1 MTSLNQPKTQQPL
14 TSNQPEDSEFR
25 FEWKWWSKLVAL
37 VALINLFLVFF
48 NVSYIPLRDVYLRH
62 FPIVVKLYDPVKG
75 IEPHPDTTHYIKTV
89 ELFKSELAL
98 SGLQSE
104 ETANILDHLRQQSQS
119 LIEENPFD
127 VSNKFGTFAKLKR
140 RMEYHVE
147 TPYAQQAFTKF
158 WSTDYLAEV
167 GIVDALT
174 FFDDKIRPLL
184 EVNYFR
190 PVDENGQY
198 IDNFWKIDIYFIL
211 FLGVD
216 FLGRTLM
223 ISRRQPGVSWFDAML
238 RRWYDWLFL
247 LPTWRWLRIIPVFV
261 RVHKSGLFNLERIL
275 TQITHEP
282 AAYLADR
289 ISTFIMVQL
298 INQAKDSVKT
308 GEMARSILEPD
319 PYIQVSEIDKID
331 AILDRIL
338 QLSIYRVLP
347 KVQPDIE
354 DLLRHSLKGTLTKS
368 DFYQGLQQIPGLKG
382 LPANVI
388 DQLADY
394 LANAS
399 YEVLSASYSDVE
411 GREMFNKLSENFKS
425 VLRQE
430 LQDEITQS
438 ELQIWLFD
446 LLEEMKLNYVQR
458 SRKEDPERTLAE
470 AEQLRQEGEE
480 RQQDGP
486 YTGGGLS

>member
-1 MTSLNQPKTQQPL
+1 MTSFNQPQDFQSKFPAQ
-14 TSNQPEDSEFR
+14 
-25 FEWKWWSKLVAL
+25 WWSKLVAF
-37 VALINLFLVFF
+37 VALINLVLVIF
-48 NVSYIPLRDVYLRH
+48 NVSYIPLRDVYIKHL
-62 FPIVVKLYDPVKG
+62 PIVVKLYDPVKE

-89 ELFKSELAL
+89 EVLKSELSQ
-98 SGLQSE
+98 SGLKSE
-104 ETANILDHLRQQSQS
+104 QTDYILANLRQQSQS
-119 LIEENPFD
+119 IIEENPYD
-127 VSNKFGTFAKLKR
+127 VANKFGTFAKLKR

-147 TPYAQQAFTKF
+147 TPYAQEAFTQF
-158 WSTDYLAEV
+158 WSQDYLAKV
-167 GIVDALT
+167 GIVEALA
-174 FFDDKIRPLL
+174 FFDERIRPLL

-198 IDNFWKIDIYFIL
+198 VDNFWKLDIYFIL

-247 LPTWRWLRIIPVFV
+247 LPTWRWLRVIPVSV

-275 TQITHEP
+275 AQITHEP

-289 ISTFIMVQL
+289 VSTFIMVQL

-308 GEMARSILEPD
+308 GDMARSILEPD

-331 AILDRIL
+331 AIIDRIL
-338 QLSIYRVLP
+338 QLSIYQVLP

-382 LPANVI
+382 LPVNVI

-399 YEVLSASYSDVE
+399 YDVLSSSYSDAE
-411 GREMFNKLSENFKS
+411 GRELFNKLSDNFKS

-430 LQDEITQS
+430 LQDEVTQS

-446 LLEEMKLNYVQR
+446 LLEELKLNYVQR
-458 SRKEDPERTLAE
+458 ARKDDPERTLSE
-470 AEQLRQEGEE
+470 AEKLRQEEEE
-480 RQQDGP
+480 RQQELPETGDGR
-486 YTGGGLS
+486 L